1 MTSRLDQECW
11 ICDVQG
17 SIVGFG
23 GGGGGSSPPSSTTT
37 TTNTNPWS
45 GQQPYLSDYFQQ
57 AQNLYTGQ
65 KLGFNS
71 ANAPQYYTGSNNP
84 GPQSTVAQ
92 FTQPQM
98 NAIDAATTLA
108 QSDPTTNAA
117 TGMSGAYLSGAMI
130 GANPENA
137 MLSPYTAGAM
147 VGSNPENTMLSPFL
161 NGSLLSVGNPYFQQ
175 SANATLANVVPG
187 LEAQFNQ
194 GNSFNNPGVAYA
206 VSQGA
211 ADALAP
217 YAFSNYQQGLSNA
230 LAAAQQ
236 VGQNY
241 NTGQANQ
248 LAAIGQV
255 GQNYNTDY
263 GNQLKALG
271 LAPQTQA
278 LNFNDISQLYNAG
291 SLSQAQN
298 QANLNAAIS
307 QWNYNQQL
315 PMQMLANYG
324 NSIQGD
330 YGSTSTLTQPYFT
343 NPTAN
348 VLGGALG
355 GGVLGGMLGDPL
367 GIGQGAGAL
376 GGAGLG
382 ALLAFM

>member
-1 MTSRLDQECW
+1 MTSRFDPECW
-11 ICDVQG
+11 ICDVQD
-17 SIVGFG
+17 SIAAF
-23 GGGGGSSPPSSTTT
+23 GGGGGSSPPSTTTT

-57 AQNLYTGQ
+57 AQNFYTGQ
-65 KLGFNS
+65 PTGFNP
-71 ANAPQYYTGSNNP
+71 ANAPQYYP
-84 GPQSTVAQ
+84 GQTVAP
-92 FTQPQM
+92 FTSQQQ
-98 NAIDAATTLA
+98 NAISAATNLA
-108 QSDPTTNAA
+108 QNDPTANAA
-117 TGMSGAYLSGAMI
+117 TGASGAYLSGSLI

-147 VGSNPENTMLSPFL
+147 LSSNPENALLSPFL
-161 NGSLLSVGNPYFQQ
+161 NGSLLSAGNPYFQQ
-175 SANATLANVVPG
+175 AAGATLANVVPG

-194 GNSFNNPGVAYA
+194 GNSMNNPGVAYA

-211 ADALAP
+211 ANAIAP
-217 YAFSNYQQGLSNA
+217 MAFSNYQQGLSNA

-255 GQNYNTDY
+255 GQNYDSDY
-263 GNQLKALG
+263 ANQLKALA

-278 LNFNDISQLYNAG
+278 LDFNDISQLYNAG
-291 SLSQAQN
+291 AEGQAQD
-298 QANLNAAIS
+298 QANINAAIN

-315 PMQMLANYG
+315 PMEMLANYG
-324 NSIQGD
+324 NSIQGG
-330 YGSTSTLTQPYFT
+330 YGSTSTITQPYFT

-348 VLGGALG
+348 LLGGALG

-382 ALLAFM
+382 ALLAFL